1 MSTQQ
6 HSTQVEHTKS
16 EQSKHISNSDKNTT
30 ENISDQQPH
39 ESHEQSANDTQN
51 KIVDF
56 LKEHWIKILIAIA
69 LILILVLVKAIL
81 LNLFKSNIQIKHI
94 HKIRSTQQL

>member
-39 ESHEQSANDTQN
+39 ESHEQSSNDTQN

-56 LKEHWIKILIAIA
+56 
-69 LILILVLVKAIL
+69 
-81 LNLFKSNIQIKHI
+81 
-94 HKIRSTQQL
+94 

>member
-39 ESHEQSANDTQN
+39 ESHEQSTNWKFEGQPSP
-51 KIVDF
+51 KQSF
-56 LKEHWIKILIAIA
+56 Q
-69 LILILVLVKAIL
+69 VLNESSYVYVA
-81 LNLFKSNIQIKHI
+81 
-94 HKIRSTQQL
+94 